1 MYTGILFAFPLGLKE
16 TYNDDI
22 YFLSAFLSLP
32 SRKNSVCMVELYSFL
47 KRILTQN
54 IFLMSEHDFFSAST
68 LLFGTVYWALM
79 ISSVPWHTQSSNM
92 ARRPSGNILEIFDRM
107 KVCMFSFF
115 NFITV
120 FKYPLYLYFKRS

>member
-22 YFLSAFLSLP
+22 YFLSVFLSLP

-54 IFLMSEHDFFSAST
+54 IFLMSEHDFFQCLNIAFWDG
-68 LLFGTVYWALM
+68 LLGLDDIECSVQQYGEWAFRKH
-79 ISSVPWHTQSSNM
+79 I
-92 ARRPSGNILEIFDRM
+92 RNI
-107 KVCMFSFF
+107 
-115 NFITV
+115 
-120 FKYPLYLYFKRS
+120 